1 MFKELIKIAVPLT
14 VGVFILVISIFSSSK
29 VKYVFGQSTTP
40 APILGQKAEVNYQL
54 PFAGKIEPDSF
65 LWPVK
70 ATRDKVWVIVSIDPV
85 KKARVLIL
93 LANKRIVFAQNL
105 MNRDKSEL
113 SVSTLTKAEK
123 YLEEAVSLEKDARKK
138 GSDTKAL
145 LPEIAMS
152 ILKHRQLLEEI
163 LLAAPENAKPVI
175 VKTLDVNKRLFSDI
189 KMSLNS
195 QGLET
200 PASPFEE

>member
-1 MFKELIKIAVPLT
+1 
-14 VGVFILVISIFSSSK
+14 
-29 VKYVFGQSTTP
+29 
-40 APILGQKAEVNYQL
+40 
-54 PFAGKIEPDSF
+54 
-65 LWPVK
+65 
-70 ATRDKVWVIVSIDPV
+70 
-85 KKARVLIL
+85 
-93 LANKRIVFAQNL
+93 